1 MTNEKIIKEKTSE
14 CPVCG
19 GREVM
24 TGKMEMREGQTW
36 YEMKCEECQS
46 VGFEWAKEWEDSIAD

>member
-1 MTNEKIIKEKTSE
+1 MTDDQITEKKTSE

-19 GREVM
+19 GKETETGRTEV
-24 TGKMEMREGQTW
+24 REGQTW

-46 VGFEWAKEWEDSIAD
+46 VGWEWAKEWEEGA